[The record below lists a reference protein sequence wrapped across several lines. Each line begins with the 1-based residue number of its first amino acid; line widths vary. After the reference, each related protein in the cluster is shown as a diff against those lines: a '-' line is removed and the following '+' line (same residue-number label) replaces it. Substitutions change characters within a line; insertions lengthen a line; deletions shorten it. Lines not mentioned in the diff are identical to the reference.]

1 MGDRGEEERRWSQ
14 NLLSDAQGKDKRQW
28 ALTAIQKKKDPFKF
42 LLLSYVRLPY

>member
-28 ALTAIQKKKDPFKF
+28 ALTAIQEKKT
-42 LLLSYVRLPY
+42 LLNFYS